1 MIINTITN
9 KHFYTAKIKSPPII
23 IKFATNFYSM
33 KIRTIFLLIIAAT
46 ISFSSCTLQE
56 ISVGK
61 PQDVKVD
68 NISLNGIKISGKI
81 PVNNPNN
88 LGFNIN
94 KAKLDIYLNGISIG
108 SLNKHERIHIKPNSN
123 DAYTINYE
131 ASFKEIVK
139 DPLALKSAIL
149 QGSPTLKLSGYV
161 KASKFIISK
170 KIKVEHQEN
179 ISKLK
184 LF

>member
-1 MIINTITN
+1 
-9 KHFYTAKIKSPPII
+9 
-23 IKFATNFYSM
+23 M
-33 KIRTIFLLIIAAT
+33 KIRTIILVIIAVMA
-46 ISFSSCTLQE
+46 SMCLGSCSLQE

-68 NISLNGIKISGKI
+68 NISLREIKISGKI

-88 LGFNIN
+88 FGFNIN
-94 KAKLDIYLNGISIG
+94 KAKLDIYLNGISVG
-108 SLNKHERIHIKPNSN
+108 SLNKHERIHIKPHSN

-131 ASFKEIVK
+131 ASFKDIVK
-139 DPLALKSAIL
+139 DPMALKSALL
-149 QGSPTLKLSGYV
+149 QGSTTLKLSGYV

-179 ISKLK
+179 MSRLK